1 MNVSLDEDM
10 KSSRRRIYALLGLV
24 ILILIAWA
32 VFFHFV
38 PPEEL
43 VRKIGVQNTY
53 LIAFLLAVIGGFSS
67 ITGTSLY
74 ATLIALSQGGVNPT
88 TLGMVGG
95 LGLFLS
101 DSLFYFVLDYSRKM
115 ITKVADKWET
125 TFNKIR
131 SLVRRAPDWLV
142 YVGVFLYSAF
152 APLPNDILLAV
163 LTVSRYSYRQF
174 APCLFAGDI
183 VMALL
188 LTHVVN
194 NLS

>member
-67 ITGTSLY
+67 ITATSLY

>member
-32 VFFHFV
+32 IFFHFV

-88 TLGMVGG
+88 ILGMVGG

-125 TFNKIR
+125 IFNKIR

-174 APCLFAGDI
+174 APYLFAGDI